1 MTARSDLVES
11 SVTLT
16 PGPPPVLVA
25 AEHVV
30 EADLPVPSGKLVIS
44 GPADYPS
51 QERFFSVLPGLYRAR
66 VSYVPAGP
74 CGDGVERARVRRA
87 LPVRGGDVADVGA
100 LGGRGAEAGRD
111 RLGWLVPRVWQCVWS
126 RPLRHGERP
135 RSGRRWRVRSSGWA
149 PAAGTAAFAVPG
161 LVSWLRPRR
170 SDARGH
176 ANVRG
181 SPETSKPCLRGHS
194 RGACGL
200 GSTDCQVP
208 HQVREHRCVRGLP
221 GTGQRHQWSAVPV
234 DEVVHCGASS
244 APERLIA

>member
-1 MTARSDLVES
+1 M
-11 SVTLT
+11 TLT

-74 CGDGVERARVRRA
+74 MRRRSGTSTSSASTSGTWWRCGRGVS
-87 LPVRGGDVADVGA
+87 A
-100 LGGRGAEAGRD
+100 LGGQGAEAGRD

-126 RPLRHGERP
+126 RSLRHGERP
-135 RSGRRWRVRSSGWA
+135 RSGRRWRVCSSGWA

-200 GSTDCQVP
+200 GSTDYQVP